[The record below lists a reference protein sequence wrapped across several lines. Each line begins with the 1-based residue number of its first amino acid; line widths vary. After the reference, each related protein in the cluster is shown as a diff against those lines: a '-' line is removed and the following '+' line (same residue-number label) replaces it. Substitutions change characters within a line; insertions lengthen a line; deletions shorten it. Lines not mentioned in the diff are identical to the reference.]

1 MNYNSVME
9 KIKQSKIKGTFYSAD
24 VNELKSLIDSFKK
37 ENNFPYE
44 YKARCTIVPHAGLIY
59 SGNLAYKG
67 IFQLDC
73 SIKNLF
79 IFAPAHRVPF
89 LGISIPDYD
98 FFETTFGKIKIN
110 KDYNEALINEF
121 NAKYNNEAFEFEHSI
136 EIQLPII
143 QSIFDDVKITPVLI
157 GNENPD
163 IIQKIIEKYYSDK
176 TNGFIISSD
185 LSHFLKN
192 DDAIKVDNYTAN
204 LIEMLET
211 KNCSHELACGMTGIL
226 GLIKFADKNNFSLI
240 RIDMKNSSAAGGDKK
255 SVVGYGAWM
264 LYEGEKNE
272 FIKKYYSNFLINLA
286 KRAVRSKFERIEE
299 PLSFAN
305 VFLEMGASFVTIE
318 KAGCLRGC
326 IGSIIAHRPL
336 IEDIISN
343 ARNAA
348 FNDPRFYP
356 VKKEELDELSFA
368 ISLLSE
374 PKKMTFKDE
383 EDLLEQIVQNKD
395 GIIIKDKNHQAV
407 YLPSVWEQLP
417 DKKEFLYSLK
427 QKAGLKRDYFSPT
440 FEAYRFYS
448 EYIRNL

>member
-44 YKARCTIVPHAGLIY
+44 YKTRCTIVPHAGLIY

-163 IIQKIIEKYYSDK
+163 IIQEIIEKYYSDK

-204 LIEMLET
+204 LIETLET

-272 FIKKYYSNFLINLA
+272 FIKSICK
-286 KRAVRSKFERIEE
+286 
-299 PLSFAN
+299 P
-305 VFLEMGASFVTIE
+305 
-318 KAGCLRGC
+318 C
-326 IGSIIAHRPL
+326 I
-336 IEDIISN
+336 
-343 ARNAA
+343 
-348 FNDPRFYP
+348 
-356 VKKEELDELSFA
+356 
-368 ISLLSE
+368 
-374 PKKMTFKDE
+374 
-383 EDLLEQIVQNKD
+383 
-395 GIIIKDKNHQAV
+395 
-407 YLPSVWEQLP
+407 
-417 DKKEFLYSLK
+417 
-427 QKAGLKRDYFSPT
+427 
-440 FEAYRFYS
+440 
-448 EYIRNL
+448 